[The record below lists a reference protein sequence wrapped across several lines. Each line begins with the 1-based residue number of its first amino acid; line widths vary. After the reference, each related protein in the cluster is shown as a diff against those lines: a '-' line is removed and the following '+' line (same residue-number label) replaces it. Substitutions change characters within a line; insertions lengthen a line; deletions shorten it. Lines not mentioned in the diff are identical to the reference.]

1 MKKFLFLFSITLSTV
16 CFSQS
21 SKYNVPVTKLTEI
34 MIEKNYSK
42 EDIEELKK
50 YPEKLKTLDYI
61 FSKSFEIPSHIKYSN
76 EQFEKIDVNKYN
88 LTRKLNENV
97 LVFDEESGLSLVLYS
112 LNKMEADKAIT
123 LPTKDKISK

>member
-1 MKKFLFLFSITLSTV
+1 MKKIIFLFSITLSTI
-16 CFSQS
+16 CLSQS

-61 FSKSFEIPSHIKYSN
+61 YSKSFEISGDKIYSDEQFQKINIIKYDL
-76 EQFEKIDVNKYN
+76 Q
-88 LTRKLNENV
+88 RKLDENV
-97 LVFDEESGLSLVLYS
+97 LVFDQDSGLSLVLYS
-112 LNKMEADKAIT
+112 LNKMETDKGLL
-123 LPTKDKISK
+123 LPATNKIAR